1 MGNNQTSHMGI
12 FERSGI
18 GMATQTT
25 NYGLTLPNYDEMAD
39 IDVINEN
46 MDLIDAQM
54 KKNADGVGQAKSIVS
69 DAYSGSSTYNVGDYC
84 IYDNKL
90 YRCITAVTT
99 AESFDSAK
107 WKETSVKSELSTL
120 NSNINTIESN
130 SYIHEITSTTS
141 ILELFKFQ
149 KADTIQSYFMGSY
162 TLLTDYPASLI
173 NEQGTVYPFV
183 TIERPRGVGYI
194 RITAVTAGGT
204 PKQITGYTNADADFI
219 IWGNV
224 L

>member
-1 MGNNQTSHMGI
+1 MGNNQTSHVGI
-12 FERSGI
+12 FERRGI

-25 NYGLTLPNYDEMAD
+25 NYGFTLPNYNEIAD

-46 MDLIDAQM
+46 MDLIDKQM
-54 KKNADGVGQAKSIVS
+54 KRNADGVVQAKSIVS
-69 DAYSGSSTYNVGDYC
+69 DAYSGSLTYNVGDYC

-99 AESFDSAK
+99 AEAFDSAK
-107 WKETSVKSELSTL
+107 WQETSVKSELSTL

-130 SYIHEITSTTS
+130 SYIHGITSTTS
-141 ILELFKFQ
+141 ILELSKVQ
-149 KADTIQSYFMGSY
+149 KEDTIQSYFIASY

-173 NEQGTVYPFV
+173 NDQGTVYPLI
-183 TIERPRGVGYI
+183 TIERPHGIGYI
-194 RITAVTAGGT
+194 RITAVTPGGT
-204 PKQITGYTNADADFI
+204 PKQITGYTSEDFI